1 MIHPGR
7 VLGLDLGSRRIGVA
21 ISDSGQTVATGL
33 RAVQRGADRAADHG
47 AIKTLVEEYEAVGV
61 VVGLPLSLS
70 GGTGPAA
77 RQVLEEVEQLS
88 RYLGVEVDTVDER
101 LTTISAS
108 GALRAA
114 GRPSRRQKSVV
125 DQTAAAILLQ
135 SWIDRQ
141 NNLRGMTVD

>member
-1 MIHPGR
+1 MKHPGR
-7 VLGLDLGSRRIGVA
+7 VVGLDLGSRRIGVA
-21 ISDSGQTVATGL
+21 LSDSAQSVATGL
-33 RAVQRGADRAADHG
+33 KAIQRGGDRTADHD
-47 AIKTLVEEYEAVGV
+47 AIKSVVEEYEAVGV

-70 GGTGPAA
+70 GGAGPAA
-77 RQVLEEVEQLS
+77 RQVLDEVAQLD
-88 RYLGVEVDTVDER
+88 RVLGVEVDTVDER
-101 LTTISAS
+101 LTTIAAA